1 MTPRIARVALSCA
14 MLLFLAATRPATA
27 QIAED
32 EGAVFLSQTTF
43 GLGLQAGLLTGS
55 GVSFRVHPAGRFGVQ
70 VVAGGITLS
79 ERFFSSIGIEG
90 QYDFDSDGRSRF
102 YGFVGCGYYS
112 NGHEAPKLTENGQY
126 EDEERLAA
134 PFRLGVG
141 AAYEISLS
149 RKLVFTPSLG
159 FTWFVRDG
167 DFWPL
172 PQLALHYY
180 FN

>member
-1 MTPRIARVALSCA
+1 MTHRFTHIALIPAV
-14 MLLFLAATRPATA
+14 LFLLAVQSPTVA
-27 QIAED
+27 QTVED

-79 ERFFSSIGIEG
+79 ERFITSVGLEG

-112 NGHEAPKLTENGQY
+112 NGHEAPKLTDNGLY
-126 EDEERLAA
+126 EDEERLAS
-134 PFRLGVG
+134 PFRLGLG

-167 DFWPL
+167 AFWPI
-172 PQLALHYY
+172 PQAALHYY

>member
-1 MTPRIARVALSCA
+1 MTPRIARVALLSA
-14 MLLFLAATRPATA
+14 LLMVLAGTRPATA

-70 VVAGGITLS
+70 VVAGGITLG
-79 ERFFSSIGIEG
+79 ERFFSSLGIEG

-112 NGHEAPKLTENGQY
+112 NGHDAPKIMANGAY
-126 EDEERLAA
+126 EEEERLAA
-134 PFRLGVG
+134 PFRLGLG
-141 AAYEISLS
+141 AAYEVSLS

-167 DFWPL
+167 DFWPT